1 MRPRISN
8 SKMCSISV
16 AFFSECIGQ
25 TRVTLFRA
33 QIDTILTRVSKAK
46 CDQQFFKL
54 NFVTKL
60 RLLFFRAK
68 FVFQSEISNRK
79 LISKCLLFR
88 VHGKGR
94 KFWMPTRKLK
104 ENFKNQKG
112 SSTRGE
118 DSSVDPGAVPR
129 AKNRRTVG

>member
-16 AFFSECIGQ
+16 AFFSECQ

-33 QIDTILTRVSKAK
+33 QIDTILIRVSKTK
-46 CDQQFFKL
+46 CDQQFFL
-54 NFVTKL
+54 NFFLTKL
-60 RLLFFRAK
+60 RLLFFRTK

-88 VHGKGR
+88 VYGKGW
-94 KFWMPTRKLK
+94 KFWMPTGKLK

-112 SSTRGE
+112 SSDRGE
-118 DSSVDPGAVPR
+118 DLSVDPGAVPR
-129 AKNRRTVG
+129 AKIHRTVG